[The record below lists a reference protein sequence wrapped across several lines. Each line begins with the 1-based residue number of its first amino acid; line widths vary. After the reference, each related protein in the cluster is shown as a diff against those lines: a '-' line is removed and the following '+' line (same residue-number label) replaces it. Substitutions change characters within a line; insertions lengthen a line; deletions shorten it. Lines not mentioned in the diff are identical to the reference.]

1 MKKYIFKT
9 TATMKPYNNKNWWID
24 GGIIPVKHIEA
35 ETVKDALQIFRDI
48 VDEQHYI
55 SISDRALKNKNPM
68 YRDTETG
75 NALQVGYVITGK
87 TEFQKDSGEWVTQY
101 IDYGLKL
108 LPLWKQSFER
118 GGGYIMTD
126 YNKIAMDNLNGLM
139 REIAEYS
146 RMAEEIGATLD
157 SLKDSLKK
165 YMDENGLD
173 SIAGNE
179 HKASYKAVTSSRIDT
194 TALKRDMPEIAAKYT
209 KTTETRRFLFV

>member
-1 MKKYIFKT
+1 
-9 TATMKPYNNKNWWID
+9 
-24 GGIIPVKHIEA
+24 
-35 ETVKDALQIFRDI
+35 
-48 VDEQHYI
+48 
-55 SISDRALKNKNPM
+55 
-68 YRDTETG
+68 
-75 NALQVGYVITGK
+75 
-87 TEFQKDSGEWVTQY
+87 
-101 IDYGLKL
+101 
-108 LPLWKQSFER
+108 
-118 GGGYIMTD
+118 MTD

-146 RMAEEIGATLD
+146 RMAEEISATLD

>member
-1 MKKYIFKT
+1 
-9 TATMKPYNNKNWWID
+9 
-24 GGIIPVKHIEA
+24 
-35 ETVKDALQIFRDI
+35 
-48 VDEQHYI
+48 
-55 SISDRALKNKNPM
+55 
-68 YRDTETG
+68 
-75 NALQVGYVITGK
+75 
-87 TEFQKDSGEWVTQY
+87 
-101 IDYGLKL
+101 
-108 LPLWKQSFER
+108 
-118 GGGYIMTD
+118 MTD
-126 YNKIAMDNLNGLM
+126 YNKIAMDNLNALM
-139 REIAEYS
+139 HEIAEYF

>member
-1 MKKYIFKT
+1 
-9 TATMKPYNNKNWWID
+9 
-24 GGIIPVKHIEA
+24 
-35 ETVKDALQIFRDI
+35 
-48 VDEQHYI
+48 
-55 SISDRALKNKNPM
+55 
-68 YRDTETG
+68 
-75 NALQVGYVITGK
+75 
-87 TEFQKDSGEWVTQY
+87 
-101 IDYGLKL
+101 
-108 LPLWKQSFER
+108 
-118 GGGYIMTD
+118 MTD

-146 RMAEEIGATLD
+146 RMADEIGATLD

>member
-1 MKKYIFKT
+1 MT
-9 TATMKPYNNKNWWID
+9 NYNEIAQNN
-24 GGIIPVKHIEA
+24 
-35 ETVKDALQIFRDI
+35 L
-48 VDEQHYI
+48 
-55 SISDRALKNKNPM
+55 
-68 YRDTETG
+68 
-75 NALQVGYVITGK
+75 
-87 TEFQKDSGEWVTQY
+87 DS
-101 IDYGLKL
+101 
-108 LPLWKQSFER
+108 
-118 GGGYIMTD
+118 
-126 YNKIAMDNLNGLM
+126 LM
-139 REIAEYS
+139 REIAEYP